1 MTTLANRATP
11 AQHRIMR
18 VIQGACINAGHAHPQ
33 AGMTPSFARSI
44 AKRAT
49 GTLSALSPG
58 VLAGQPVSM
67 AIGKCPAGSQAVQ
80 THPYCAAEGGGSLDK
95 APTALDQ
102 LRVLIRLSRRAGN
115 REACRAYITAAR
127 IMMSGG

>member
-18 VIQGACINAGHAHPQ
+18 VIHGACINAGHAHPQ

-49 GTLSALSPG
+49 GTLSALPG
-58 VLAGQPVSM
+58 VLAGKPVSM
-67 AIGKCPAGSQAVQ
+67 AAGKCPAGSQAAQ
-80 THPYCAAEGGGSLDK
+80 TPIYCAAEGGVPFAGN
-95 APTALDQ
+95 PTALDQ
-102 LRVLIRLSRRAGN
+102 LRALIWLSRRAGN

-127 IMMSGG
+127 IVAACG